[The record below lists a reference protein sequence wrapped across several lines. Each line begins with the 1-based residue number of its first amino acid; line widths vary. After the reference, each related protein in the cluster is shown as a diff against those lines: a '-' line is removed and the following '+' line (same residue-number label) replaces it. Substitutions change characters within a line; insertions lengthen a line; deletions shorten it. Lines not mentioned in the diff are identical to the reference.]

1 MDGEAIDSSEKD
13 RLILAHL
20 FRNEH
25 IEAAR
30 SEGLNNFWIILTYRR
45 IVAVINK

>member
-20 FRNEH
+20 FRSAHLET
-25 IEAAR
+25 AR
-30 SEGLNNFWIILTYRR
+30 K
-45 IVAVINK
+45 V

>member
-1 MDGEAIDSSEKD
+1 MQSDTMEGNAIDSSEKD

-25 IEAAR
+25 IETAR
-30 SEGLNNFWIILTYRR
+30 SVSTKG
-45 IVAVINK
+45 VCH